1 MLGLLK
7 WISKSY
13 RETVVYLNNEFKEY
27 GINVTDY
34 VFLVNIYEDSGINQE
49 KITQHLSISK
59 TATSK
64 IVKKLIELNLITREK
79 SSNDKREFQLS
90 LTKEGK
96 ILRELLLKKV
106 EGWENE
112 VLKNYKEEEKKDYV
126 KKVEATY
133 YTSEKLNLSK
143 GDKNG

>member
-13 RETVVYLNNEFKEY
+13 RETVIYLNNELKEY

-34 VFLVNIYEDSGINQE
+34 VILVNIHEDSGINQE
-49 KITQHLSISK
+49 RISQHLSISK

-64 IVKKLIELNLITREK
+64 IVKKLIELKLVIRKK

-90 LTKEGK
+90 LTKEGE
-96 ILRELLLKKV
+96 ILRELLLNKV
-106 EGWENE
+106 EAWENE
-112 VLKNYKEEEKKDYV
+112 VLKNYREEEKKDYV
-126 KKVEATY
+126 KKVEETY
-133 YTSEKLNLSK
+133 NTLKKLNFIK
-143 GDKNG
+143 GDKDG